1 MKRVVADASVAL
13 KWFFRERDGENG
25 IDQAAGLLNAAVFG
39 RVVLTQPPHFAAE
52 VAGVLAR
59 ESPAT
64 AQRDLQRLLSVE
76 MEVVGAPDHYILAM
90 TLAGRYKQH
99 VFDTLYHALALHFD
113 DAVLVT
119 ADERYV
125 RGARAAGRIVRL
137 DDFSLTL

>member
-76 MEVVGAPDHYILAM
+76 PVHDNVARPGEAANGP
-90 TLAGRYKQH
+90 
-99 VFDTLYHALALHFD
+99 AL
-113 DAVLVT
+113 T
-119 ADERYV
+119 
-125 RGARAAGRIVRL
+125 
-137 DDFSLTL
+137 